1 MEKEPEGKQ
10 SHEKTTL
17 KRKLILAAAF
27 VVVFFIGIGIG
38 ASGKTKTVTTAAK
51 TVTAPAKTVPA
62 QLLRQTASQ
71 RLARQRASQRLA
83 RQRASQRLAAA
94 KSAKTKSSERNE
106 VVFSVTGTAPGGVDI
121 TYGDDG
127 SNYQGSAPPFHARL
141 RIKKGA
147 MYYVVTAQ
155 LQGGGNITCRVTIGR
170 AVKVSHA
177 VGGYNICSAQLNSDF
192 LGGWD

>member
-62 QLLRQTASQ
+62 QLLRQT
-71 RLARQRASQRLA
+71 ASQRLA